1 MFLFFII
8 TSIAIIINALLLIK
22 FIFPEISISLLIF
35 FFSIVKTGGEISN
48 AKIKKVLLK
57 SQNKKNAVEAKDKKD
72 SLFEILITVVKES
85 ILPYV
90 APVVPTL
97 PLALPLTLPLALP
110 LTLPLEA
117 EQVYSFQNEKKVPNN
132 LSENLNTVRKSDF
145 FVHDTI
151 ISDNIDIENIVVIR
165 PASTLQSNIP
175 LFSSTSL
182 FSPSSFLPSPIPT
195 ADTSISIESNATITA
210 SVTDERCVATSLPL
224 SLPLSKPLPSSVS
237 SFISHSTDTTLV
249 VSSVNNTAILSDIS
263 INIDNNTDADMQAD
277 SKVVVAI
284 AAADT
289 SSCMLNV
296 PCVPLYKWQVRT
308 YILPYIRTYILYIH
322 THICTYI
329 ETYVRTIQIN
339 L

>member
-97 PLALPLTLPLALP
+97 PLALPLTLPL
-110 LTLPLEA
+110 TLPLEA
-117 EQVYSFQNEKKVPNN
+117 EQVRSFQNEKKVPNN
-132 LSENLNTVRKSDF
+132 LSENINTVRKSDF

-277 SKVVVAI
+277 SKVVVAVAV